1 MQETTQITYGE
12 GTVTVIMSTE
22 SGTEV
27 AATDIRFGDYYKA
40 MSACLTAKELEE
52 VAEGKNAE
60 INFRYIMTDELAD
73 EEAIQHFEAGKERA
87 EMVTGPLES
96 GVYFEVEAV
105 KSIGGEEPS
114 DITTLYDDV
123 ELQFEIPRYLIAEK
137 RVYYAMTDVMGVCDL
152 EEDVDEDA
160 DTLSVL
166 THNMGTTLILYQDG
180 KDKSGHNG
188 SGFAI
193 KTQYLCIVGILALA
207 FAWWTM
213 DRRHKKKDDVF

>member
-1 MQETTQITYGE
+1 MQETTQITYGL
-12 GTVTVIMSTE
+12 GTITVIMSTE
-22 SGTEV
+22 SETEV

-40 MSACLTAKELEE
+40 MEACLTSKELDE
-52 VAEGKNAE
+52 VSEGKNAQVT
-60 INFRYIMTDELAD
+60 FTFTMTDELSN
-73 EEAIQHFEAGKERA
+73 EEEVKHFEDGIERA
-87 EMVTGPLES
+87 EMLTGPLQT
-96 GVYFEVEAV
+96 GVYFEVEAD
-105 KSIGGEEPS
+105 KSIGGEEP
-114 DITTLYDDV
+114 DEITTLYNDV
-123 ELQFEIPRYLIAEK
+123 EIQYELPRYLAAEK

-152 EEDVDEDA
+152 DEDVDEDA